1 MASRNKRVHKRE
13 KLALALLEAP
23 TVAEA
28 ARRVG
33 IAERTAFVWLKE
45 PEFQRLFQEV
55 KRRFISLALSRLEGI
70 TGEAIETLRE
80 IMNTG
85 QGEGPRVSASRAI
98 LEMVLKLYEYE
109 QLEERIAKLEEKL
122 DEISRKTT

>member
-1 MASRNKRVHKRE
+1 MATRNKRVHKQE
-13 KLALALLEAP
+13 KVALALLECP
-23 TVAEA
+23 SIAEA
-28 ARRVG
+28 SRRTGVSEKT
-33 IAERTAFVWLKE
+33 IYVWLKE
-45 PEFQRLFQEV
+45 PEFQELFREV

-109 QLEERIAKLEEKL
+109 QLEERITKLEEKL
-122 DEISRKTT
+122 DEISGKTT

>member
-1 MASRNKRVHKRE
+1 MATRNKRQHKKE

-33 IAERTAFVWLKE
+33 IAERTAFVWLKD
-45 PEFQRLFQEV
+45 PEFQEVFSEV
-55 KRRFISLALSRLEGI
+55 KRRFIALALSRLEGV
-70 TGEAIETLRE
+70 TDEAIQTLRE
-80 IMNTG
+80 IMTTG
-85 QGEGPRVSASRAI
+85 QGESPRVQAARAI

-109 QLEERIAKLEEKL
+109 ELEERIARLEKVVAERG
-122 DEISRKTT
+122 D